1 MMCTDILFVVVFFLC
16 CCFAKF
22 VFFGVHIDALTL
34 PKQAFGAEG
43 PGATNAISVEKK
55 KKSGGCVIL

>member
-1 MMCTDILFVVVFFLC
+1 M
-16 CCFAKF
+16 